1 MAVGDVVNG
10 MAAAGAALTF
20 TPAVGVECLISSIG
34 SYGNWVQIANA
45 VFGVSLI
52 FNMTILGGVN
62 VNMKLFINNTNYIAM
77 VAAGAANNSYTGIQ
91 IK

>member
-1 MAVGDVVNG
+1 MVVGDVVNG
-10 MAAAGAALTF
+10 MAAASAALTF
-20 TPAVGVECLISSIG
+20 IPAAGVEVCITSIG
-34 SYGNWVQIANA
+34 SYGNWVQLASS
-45 VFGVSLI
+45 VGVSLL

>member
-10 MAAAGAALTF
+10 MAAASAALTF
-20 TPAVGVECLISSIG
+20 QPAASVECLITSIG
-34 SYGNWVQIANA
+34 SYGNWVQIASSL
-45 VFGVSLI
+45 GVSLI

-77 VAAGAANNSYTGIQ
+77 VAAGAANNAYTGIQ